1 MKKYLI
7 PLFWLSGLFFVYAQ
21 QEPVNEKEIDNI
33 IDELFK
39 EDEFIDELITS
50 ISKFQFLYMTVN
62 YNSDT
67 YFSGRD
73 IGIDQYN
80 ITPQITYVNSNG
92 LFASVSGIY
101 YSEFE
106 PSWDVTTA
114 TLGYSKSFGK
124 NNLFRY
130 STSYSKY
137 FYANEANDIYGN
149 TINLGLGVRNK
160 KRTLGT
166 QIIGT
171 YLFGTEQSYQIAS
184 RSYVA
189 LNLYK
194 DKKSTLRLWPQL
206 NITAGKQTIELARVT
221 VTNGELFT
229 EYTQNDVF
237 DLINTQLSIP
247 LQYNINSFDF
257 ELGYNINLPNP
268 IGDEISLDSTGY
280 FNFSIS
286 YLLSL

>member
-21 QEPVNEKEIDNI
+21 QESVNEKEVDNI
-33 IDELFK
+33 LDELFK
-39 EDEFIDELITS
+39 EDEFIDELINS
-50 ISKFQFLYMTVN
+50 ISKFEFLYMTVN
-62 YNSDT
+62 YNSNT

-73 IGIDQYN
+73 IGINQYN

-92 LFASVSGIY
+92 LFASISGIY
-101 YSEFE
+101 YSEFI
-106 PSWDVTTA
+106 PGWDVTTA

-124 NNLFRY
+124 KKLFRY
-130 STSYSKY
+130 HTSYSKY

-160 KRTLGT
+160 DRTLGT
-166 QIIGT
+166 QIVGT

-194 DKKSTLRLWPQL
+194 DKKSTLRLRPQL

-221 VTNGELFT
+221 VVSGELFT

-257 ELGYNINLPNP
+257 ELGYNINFPNP
-268 IGDEISLDSTGY
+268 IGDETSLDTTGY